1 MSVGFPRG
9 LVVLVPQFH
18 RPIDTGSGTAAGRE
32 PVPVGAPPALP
43 EGDGAPGQE
52 PQGVA

>member
-1 MSVGFPRG
+1 MSIGFPRG

-32 PVPVGAPPALP
+32 PVPAGALPALP